1 MIKIKK
7 ENSYGILAIV
17 AIVAIVA
24 LFNLSS
30 TKVITTT
37 ESSIK
42 ESSNLVGEAMA
53 RNMGKTLKDDHKQQN
68 YDNFPGCKEL
78 NPHEWDAASTVIT
91 VIQLF
96 INDVES
102 TSLNDMV
109 AAFKDGECRGVST
122 AADYGLGYISHE
134 LMIYTETAGELI
146 TFKAYDH
153 SRSAILPITQTYNVT
168 LGDIISGDGEGE
180 GFSNP
185 WELYAI
191 GHNIRQRITT

>member
-1 MIKIKK
+1 MIKIEK
-7 ENSYGILAIV
+7 EHSYGILAIV

-53 RNMGKTLKDDHKQQN
+53 KNMFNTIKDDH
-68 YDNFPGCKEL
+68 YDNFPGCEEL
-78 NPHEWDAASTVIT
+78 DPYEWDGASTVIT

-96 INDVES
+96 IDDVES
-102 TSLNDMV
+102 TALNDMV
-109 AAFKDGECRGVST
+109 AAFKDGECRGVSI

-153 SRSAILPITQTYNVT
+153 SRSAILPITQTYNVI

-180 GFSNP
+180 GFLNP

-191 GHNIRQRITT
+191 GHNIRHRITT